1 MSLLTCCPSC
11 GTQFRVVSDQLRI
24 SDGWVRCGRCQEVFD
39 ASQSLQEYH
48 EPEPAPLLARVP
60 QTPTSPSA
68 PALPLPAAPPPPPPP
83 PPLPPEPLSTA
94 AVFVPP
100 APKSAPAPEPAL
112 EPEPEPASPPVVAA
126 GYELPSPV
134 EPTLD
139 ADPLWD
145 MAPGAAASEPNFAL
159 ELEFAPSHGR
169 APEPVLEPV
178 PEPVPEPVLELP
190 PAPPAHAV
198 HKEDPDWVA
207 NLVFDPEPAP
217 APPAPAAPAIA
228 ADVAPAAPAAAAEP
242 QEVAPA
248 APDEVPSSVAETET
262 ETETATAA
270 QAEVANT
277 ATDETVREVAA
288 ATAAITP
295 TPTPSF
301 VRQAQRQ
308 ARWRKPWVRA
318 LLGCGAVLL
327 PLVLAGQIALHERH
341 ALAASMP
348 VLRPA
353 LQALCQVLGC
363 SIEPPRDIAMVV
375 IAGTS
380 FTEDGRSGR
389 YRLGVSLRNQA
400 RTPVATPALE
410 LTLTDA
416 SDQPLARRVF
426 LPQELS
432 APQALGP
439 RAEWNGS
446 FPLQVQELPQP
457 VVGYRAQLFYP

>member
-68 PALPLPAAPPPPPPP
+68 PALPLPAAPPPPPP
-83 PPLPPEPLSTA
+83 LPPEPLSTA

-100 APKSAPAPEPAL
+100 APKSAPAPEPEPEPAL

-159 ELEFAPSHGR
+159 ELEFAPSYGR

-190 PAPPAHAV
+190 PAPPARAV

-262 ETETATAA
+262 AAAAAA

>member
-68 PALPLPAAPPPPPPP
+68 PALPLPAAPPPPPP
-83 PPLPPEPLSTA
+83 LPPEPLSTA
-94 AVFVPP
+94 AVFAPP
-100 APKSAPAPEPAL
+100 APKSAPAPEPEPEPAL
-112 EPEPEPASPPVVAA
+112 EPEPEPASPPAVAA

-159 ELEFAPSHGR
+159 ELEFPPSHGR

-190 PAPPAHAV
+190 PAPPARAV

-217 APPAPAAPAIA
+217 APAPAPP
-228 ADVAPAAPAAAAEP
+228 APAAAAEP
-242 QEVAPA
+242 QEAAPA

-262 ETETATAA
+262 ETETETATATAA

-380 FTEDGRSGR
+380 FTEDGRSGH

>member
-68 PALPLPAAPPPPPPP
+68 PALPLPAAPPPPPP
-83 PPLPPEPLSTA
+83 LPPEPLSTA
-94 AVFVPP
+94 AVFAPP
-100 APKSAPAPEPAL
+100 APKSAPEPEPAL
-112 EPEPEPASPPVVAA
+112 EPAPEPASPPAVAA
-126 GYELPSPV
+126 GYEVPSPV

-159 ELEFAPSHGR
+159 ELEFPPSHGR

-190 PAPPAHAV
+190 PAPPARAV

-242 QEVAPA
+242 QEAAPA
-248 APDEVPSSVAETET
+248 AP
-262 ETETATAA
+262 
-270 QAEVANT
+270 
-277 ATDETVREVAA
+277 
-288 ATAAITP
+288 
-295 TPTPSF
+295 
-301 VRQAQRQ
+301 
-308 ARWRKPWVRA
+308 
-318 LLGCGAVLL
+318 
-327 PLVLAGQIALHERH
+327 
-341 ALAASMP
+341 
-348 VLRPA
+348 
-353 LQALCQVLGC
+353 
-363 SIEPPRDIAMVV
+363 
-375 IAGTS
+375 
-380 FTEDGRSGR
+380 
-389 YRLGVSLRNQA
+389 
-400 RTPVATPALE
+400 
-410 LTLTDA
+410 
-416 SDQPLARRVF
+416 
-426 LPQELS
+426 
-432 APQALGP
+432 
-439 RAEWNGS
+439 
-446 FPLQVQELPQP
+446 
-457 VVGYRAQLFYP
+457 